1 VQGDGTQLVG
11 LKEAYFAFR
20 VGGLI
25 ALLNQLPPP
34 INQFR
39 AAASSM
45 RYSDNLNFLSRELFL
60 FKFLYRLQC
69 QGIIIRIQKH
79 IAILSSIF
87 PFFVGLKRFR
97 CIFFLF

>member
-1 VQGDGTQLVG
+1 MKGLVVTLIVLMEVLRAWVEAVEEVVQVERLVETEVQGDGTQLVG

-25 ALLNQLPPP
+25 SLLNQLPPP

-45 RYSDNLNFLSRELFL
+45 IYLM
-60 FKFLYRLQC
+60 
-69 QGIIIRIQKH
+69 I
-79 IAILSSIF
+79 
-87 PFFVGLKRFR
+87 
-97 CIFFLF
+97 